1 MLELC
6 NAIRRSYPDVAL
18 CEIGFSLKKKS
29 KVFSIVLFAV
39 VLQFL
44 KSLEIIPFSR
54 SYTIYRLFQLLIVG
68 ETFTMLTF
76 VSAKSGTESGCN
88 ELPRIPQSTLR
99 HDSATRIRRW
109 VYLCRKRKGEKER
122 EKRSGVRSNEA
133 NARVFSR
140 CSDQVCNGN
149 ATRISRCSQGQQREC
164 MSPGCERQIFPG
176 PESEDQAFRIVS
188 LMPRNLFT
196 ATSLRFWTSKASG

>member
-1 MLELC
+1 MLLFVKL
-6 NAIRRSYPDVAL
+6 ASH
-18 CEIGFSLKKKS
+18 LKKIGSFLNSSVRSSSTVPEKFRNNS
-29 KVFSIVLFAV
+29 VFTIV
-39 VLQFL
+39 
-44 KSLEIIPFSR
+44 
-54 SYTIYRLFQLLIVG
+54 TIYRLFQLLIVG

-140 CSDQVCNGN
+140 CSDQACNGN

-196 ATSLRFWTSKASG
+196 ATSLRFWMSKASG

>member
-6 NAIRRSYPDVAL
+6 NAIRRSYPDIAL
-18 CEIGFSLKKKS
+18 CEIGFSLKKIGSFLNSSVRSSSTVSEKFRNNS
-29 KVFSIVLFAV
+29 VFTIV
-39 VLQFL
+39 
-44 KSLEIIPFSR
+44 
-54 SYTIYRLFQLLIVG
+54 TIYRLFQLLIVG

-76 VSAKSGTESGCN
+76 VSAKSGTESDCN